1 MNLDVLKPSTF
12 AAAAAVVVATVAGV
26 ATGSSVAHPCN
37 LWAAPSGSDANRGT
51 RTSPFQTLA
60 RLAASLAPGQ
70 TGCLAPGSSF
80 ISREVV
86 TAVGSPGKRITI
98 TTASGGARALLSDGI
113 ETTQATRFLTLTNLA
128 IQARDDSPT
137 RDVSGTVVLRGY
149 STYLMHSDVG
159 PGTLKGAGRSC
170 VVLDHAN
177 AAVVGGNVL
186 HDCNGGSPDHYSAGV
201 LASTSAGARIL
212 DNVIYGNVG
221 GDAVAFSPNAQ
232 VSLARRNL
240 MVGNLG
246 GVYFG
251 GDATTAS
258 RDNTVE
264 QNVITLDSRFDV
276 HSAYGPGNPVGRSN
290 SVRRNCISSPGA
302 RTAAGIGFR
311 MGRNR
316 IVNPRVVKS
325 QGTYRLAAVSPC
337 RAYRPHA

>member
-1 MNLDVLKPSTF
+1 MNLNMRMLSTV
-12 AAAAAVVVATVAGV
+12 AAAIAVAIATVAGV
-26 ATGSSVAHPCN
+26 ATGSSVANPCN
-37 LWAAPSGSDANRGT
+37 LWASPSGSDANRGT
-51 RTSPFQTLA
+51 RTSPFQTLG

-70 TGCLAPGSSF
+70 TGCLAPGASF
-80 ISREVV
+80 ISREVI
-86 TAVGSPGKRITI
+86 TAAGNPGKRITI
-98 TTASGGARALLSDGI
+98 TSAPGGARALLEDGI
-113 ETTQATRFLTLTNLA
+113 ETTQETRFLTLTNLA

-149 STYLMHSDVG
+149 STQLMHSDVG

-177 AAVVGGNVL
+177 SAVIGGNVL
-186 HDCNGGSPDHYSAGV
+186 HDCNGGAPDHYSAGV

-240 MVGNLG
+240 MVDNLG

-251 GDATTAS
+251 GDANTAS

-264 QNVITLDSRFDV
+264 RNVITRNSRFDV
-276 HSAYGPGNPVGRSN
+276 HSAYGPGSPVGRAN
-290 SVRRNCISSPGA
+290 VVRDNCISSAGA
-302 RTAAGIGFR
+302 KTAAGVGFR
-311 MGRNR
+311 LNKNR
-316 IVNPRVVKS
+316 TVNPRVVKG
-325 QGTYRLAAVSPC
+325 QGTYRLAAASPC
-337 RAYRPHA
+337 RAYRPQA